1 MKFALLNTIQ
11 AVVGCL
17 AILGA
22 SSFGAVVISADPAS
36 ITPTDNTKAVLSVT
50 ATSDAGKTLSYL
62 WQKQNGA
69 NWDAVG
75 TESSSNQL
83 VFSSVKT
90 TNNGVYRVYI
100 RELGAGGTDAT
111 SNTATLTVVV
121 RPTISVHPTAP
132 TVPPVG
138 GRGQSVDLTVTL
150 SAGSPQFV
158 YTWQKKSGA
167 AYTTYSIKPPSSAL
181 TDTLTIP
188 NVTHLEAGIYRVV
201 VSNGSTVVATSKDV
215 VLKVNYAPVITVQPA
230 AAPIVTFGATGTLK
244 VTAIGN
250 TPLTYRWLKNGV
262 VIPKSNSPTL
272 TIKGTDRTDAGV
284 AEGPGTYLVQIV
296 NEFSENFGSKANP
309 FNEGPMLTPATVTG
323 SNPSTVVVIRKP
335 KITTQPQK
343 ATLNI
348 TGAGPFPAHTLSV
361 IMDDSGNPGTRQYQW
376 FKDNKPILGAI
387 ASTLV
392 FNPVQWSDRGTYK
405 VTIRNEVGTVTSATA
420 AITIISP
427 PIITAPLA
435 PTDVFGP
442 VGGSVKLSV
451 VATGSTPLTYEWRY
465 RPVGAVNF
473 NPNPIART
481 PTLTLSKLSNANQ
494 QGDYQCTVKNAIR
507 NATPGEALS
516 PIFYVQ
522 ADEAPKITGQ
532 TRIDGV
538 NTTST
543 GVIIGNKLNLLVTA
557 SGTNRTVDDVPPG
570 TLKANPLVYQWLF
583 NNVPISNG
591 AGISGADTNSLMID
605 PAQAVNSGKYSCRV
619 SNRCGVVTSNA
630 LTITVSGP
638 PTITTHPPAATG
650 QEETKI
656 ETSVV
661 ATGTPPL
668 KYKWQKQ
675 LGGSWVDV
683 SGQTTNKLSFASA
696 TVLNGG
702 TYRCLVSNNFSGTTP
717 TASNPVEVTVN
728 PIPAPTIGPVAGKST
743 VEFYPTIA
751 RAGEKIRL
759 YGQNLGYSPV
769 VKFGTAT
776 ASAVYE
782 QQNSALLITVP
793 EASKLDADTPVVIS
807 VTTKG
812 KLASSV
818 GGGSANSTL
827 TFKRTNDYY
836 NTYNATLLTRTFDAT
851 ILTGSFNYVRGDNSF
866 ALSATTFADVYY
878 VINVPK
884 RSLVSVT
891 VNAIQS
897 AFTYADVSLW
907 VHKEALEVGPATFL
921 GPEGVKPFPNAP
933 SARSA
938 VIGQISESVT
948 FVTDRDNQD
957 VIINVWGATLVGAG
971 LENAGPFE
979 MIVQTAPVAVSSS
992 IAATATPTLKSVSL
1006 DPAKWTSTGDGS
1018 LLTEAEAS
1026 PASGGQSWRFG
1037 GVGASEEPQILWNE
1051 SATALQ
1057 DASQITASFTMA
1069 LEAGGKV
1076 NDDHFAWQ
1084 IGSTDDSSIGALWV
1098 DASTGRISLVEQDG
1112 TKHDSIHQM
1121 TPGGGSHRIEIMV
1134 DQTNS
1139 TWAVTMDGVRV
1150 SDTANLP
1157 KGKKTGEIFGVWDL
1171 GSDDQAGG
1179 SAVTVTDFTIT
1190 LE

>member
-111 SNTATLTVVV
+111 SNTATLTVAV
-121 RPTISVHPTAP
+121 RPTISIHPTVSLP
-132 TVPPVG
+132 IPVG
-138 GRGQSVDLTVTL
+138 GKGESKQLTVTL
-150 SAGSPQFV
+150 SGGSPPFI
-158 YTWQKKSGA
+158 YTWQKKNGA
-167 AYTTYSIKPPSSAL
+167 VYVPYDVKPPSAAL
-181 TDTLTIP
+181 TDTLTIS
-188 NVTHLEAGIYRVV
+188 NISHAEAGTYRVV
-201 VSNGSTVVATSKDV
+201 VSNSSTVVATSRDAI
-215 VLKVNYAPVITVQPA
+215 LRVNYPPIITVQPTA
-230 AAPIVTFGATGTLK
+230 SPVVTFGATGTLK
-244 VTAIGN
+244 VTTIGN

-296 NEFSENFGSKANP
+296 NEFSDNFGGKANP
-309 FNEGPMLTPATVTG
+309 FNEGPMLTPATVTV
-323 SNPSTVVVIRKP
+323 SDPSAVVVIRKP

-376 FKDNKPILGAI
+376 FKDNKPIPGAI

-405 VTIRNEVGTVTSATA
+405 VTIRNEVGTLTSSTA

-543 GVIIGNKLNLLVTA
+543 GVIIGNKLNLLITA

-638 PTITTHPPAATG
+638 PTITTHPPAASG

-728 PIPAPTIGPVAGKST
+728 PIPAPTIEPVAGKST
-743 VEFYPTIA
+743 VEFYPRVA
-751 RAGEKIRL
+751 RGGEKVRL
-759 YGQNLGYSPV
+759 FGTNLGYSPV
-769 VKFGTAT
+769 VKFGTQV

-782 QQNSALLITVP
+782 PANSALLITVP
-793 EASKLDADTPVVIS
+793 DGSKIAADTPMPIT

-812 KLASSV
+812 KSASSI
-818 GGGSANSTL
+818 GGGTVNSSK
-827 TFKRTNDYY
+827 TFRRTTKFMNSF
-836 NTYNATLLTRTFDAT
+836 NTNWDDPMLPDVFDAT
-851 ILTGSFNYVRGDNSF
+851 ILTGSFNYVLGDNTDAEYFSQ
-866 ALSATTFADVYY
+866 VYY
-878 VINVPK
+878 VLHVPK
-884 RSLVSVT
+884 RSLVSITMNGVAT
-891 VNAIQS
+891 DFS
-897 AFTYADVSLW
+897 YADLGLW
-907 VHKEALEVGPATFL
+907 VYQQTNNGVGNF
-921 GPEGVKPFPNAP
+921 GPDGVKRFSNTASP
-933 SARSA
+933 RSA
-938 VIGQISESVT
+938 VVGAVTESVT
-948 FVTDRDNQD
+948 FVTDRDDQD
-957 VIINVWGATLVGAG
+957 VVINIGAQALTGAG
-971 LENAGPFE
+971 LEDVGPFE
-979 MIVQTAPVAVSSS
+979 MIVQTAPAPVVPTSENASAQIPNLKVSPEKWAGGSENSVMTSNALSPTTGGAVIRFSGSN
-992 IAATATPTLKSVSL
+992 ATN
-1006 DPAKWTSTGDGS
+1006 
-1018 LLTEAEAS
+1018 
-1026 PASGGQSWRFG
+1026 
-1037 GVGASEEPQILWNE
+1037 EPQIIWNDE
-1051 SATALQ
+1051 AVVPGTGAQ
-1057 DASQITASFTMA
+1057 TVTMSFTMS
-1069 LEAGGKV
+1069 LESGGAG
-1076 NDDHFAWQ
+1076 DDQFAWQ
-1084 IGSTDDSSIGALWV
+1084 IGGADDQALGALWL
-1098 DASTGRISLVEQDG
+1098 DTRSGELSLVESDG
-1112 TKHDSIHQM
+1112 TRHTSIQHV
-1121 TPGGGSHRIEIMV
+1121 TSGGGAHRFEITY
-1134 DQTNS
+1134 DAEAS
-1139 TWAVTMDGVRV
+1139 TWSATIDGVMI
-1150 SDTANLP
+1150 SEKPAKLAQGAAF
-1157 KGKKTGEIFGVWDL
+1157 KEIFGVWDV
-1171 GSDDQAGG
+1171 GVDGQASGA
-1179 SAVTVTDFTIT
+1179 AVMVSDFTMSAD
-1190 LE
+1190 